1 MDAEL
6 RVHMRDMRFH
16 GVVGNDERFLNVSRI
31 APAGQK
37 AENLALAFCQMGVL
51 RKLKQPALESLLAA
65 FALNNAHLGRRNMT
79 LEATK
84 GINDGL
90 IENGYIVVAD
100 TIEELAEGL
109 GLPAETLKKTVERQN
124 ENYDAGIDPD
134 FGKDAHRLSAI
145 RTAPF
150 YGVRTSGYMLCT
162 LDGITINEN
171 FQAVDNNGKAIEGL
185 YVTGVD
191 SGSYYAHT
199 YPNMSTG
206 NCCGRS
212 VTFGRMIGKALAAK

>member
-37 AENLALAFCQMGVL
+37 AENLALAFRQTGVF
-51 RKLKQPALESLLAA
+51 RKLKQPVLKSLLAA
-65 FALNNAHLGRRNMT
+65 FALENAHLGRRNMT

-109 GLPAETLKKTVERQN
+109 GLPAEALKKTVERQN

-171 FQAVDNNGKAIEGL
+171 FQAVDDNGKAIEGL
-185 YVTGVD
+185 YVTGID